1 MTSAIRVGFSCVPI
15 TPPPGTPMAG
25 FAARTLPSAGVHDPL
40 RVRTMVVTSDELG
53 SADTAV
59 VVADL
64 VSLSP
69 AQATAIRRGIEREV
83 GIPAAAVMVATTHTH
98 GGPATRE
105 DDGASPAVAE
115 YVTSVREAAARS
127 VAEAMESRVPA
138 RMLLEFGH
146 EPSVGKNRRRPG
158 GVIDPLVPTI
168 RVENAAGE
176 VIGVV
181 CCYACHPVTMGP
193 DNRLITADYPGAVVS
208 ALEAVYPHA
217 VALFLTGCAGQI
229 NTGHSAQAS
238 LSTQPSNVRTFRE
251 MTRLGR
257 AIAGAAVQ
265 ASEHAA
271 GPRGTPKATAPGAG
285 GQARVRAVTVEVEAP
300 RLPIDEPDM
309 LRRMAS
315 EWRDQVGSPG
325 PGSDGSTEQSDRL
338 LRWAAWAERIAASS
352 PHPSS
357 IPLDVTAM
365 RWGDICLV
373 GLPGEPFV
381 EFGLEIRQRATASV
395 VVAGYTNGCPGY
407 VPHRS
412 AYDEGG
418 YEVLD
423 AHRAAYG
430 QPAAFAPEAGERLV
444 AAALRAVDELGPF
457 PRAGETGVESS

>member
-1 MTSAIRVGFSCVPI
+1 MNSTIQVGFSCAPI
-15 TPPPGTPMAG
+15 TPPDGTPMAG

-40 RVRTMVVTSDELG
+40 RVRTMVVTSDEPG

-69 AQATAIRRGIEREV
+69 AQATAIRRGIQREV
-83 GIPAAAVMVATTHTH
+83 GVAAAAVMVATTHTH

-105 DDGASPAVAE
+105 DDAASPAIAE
-115 YVTSVREAAARS
+115 YVTSVGKAAVRS
-127 VAEAMESRVPA
+127 VAEAMKNRAPA
-138 RMLLEFGH
+138 RMLLQFGH

-158 GVIDPLVPTI
+158 GVIDPSVPTI

-176 VIGVV
+176 VIGIV

-208 ALEAVYPHA
+208 ALEAVYPDA

-229 NTGHSAQAS
+229 NTGHSAHAS
-238 LSTQPSNVRTFRE
+238 LSTRPSNVRTFSE

-271 GPRGTPKATAPGAG
+271 GPRGTPEATAPGAG
-285 GQARVRAVTVEVEAP
+285 GQALVRAVTVEVQAP
-300 RLPIDEPDM
+300 RLPIEDPET
-309 LRRMAS
+309 LRRMAVD
-315 EWRDQVGSPG
+315 WRQQAGNPASGPDGSP
-325 PGSDGSTEQSDRL
+325 EQGDRL
-338 LRWAAWAERIAASS
+338 LRWAAWAERMAQSA
-352 PHPSS
+352 PHPSC

-381 EFGLEIRQRATASV
+381 EFGLEIRQRAAASV
-395 VVAGYTNGCPGY
+395 VVAGYANGCPGY

-444 AAALRAVDELGPF
+444 AAALRAVNELGPF
-457 PRAGETGVESS
+457 PPVGGT

>member
-1 MTSAIRVGFSCVPI
+1 MLMSSVIRVGFSCVPI
-15 TPPPGTPMAG
+15 TPPPGAPMAG
-25 FAARTLPSAGVHDPL
+25 FAARTLPSTGVHDPL
-40 RVRTMVVTSDELG
+40 YVRAMVVTSDEPG

-69 AQATAIRRGIEREV
+69 AQATAIRRSIQREV
-83 GIPAAAVMVATTHTH
+83 GIAAAAVMVATTHTH
-98 GGPATRE
+98 GGPATSE
-105 DDGASPAVAE
+105 HDQPSPAVGE
-115 YVTSVREAAARS
+115 YVASVREAAVRS
-127 VAEAMESRVPA
+127 VAEAMENKVPA

-158 GVIDPLVPTI
+158 GIIDPSVPTI
-168 RVENAAGE
+168 RVENLAGE

-181 CCYACHPVTMGP
+181 CCYACHPVTMGA

-238 LSTQPSNVRTFRE
+238 LSTQPSNLRTFRE
-251 MTRLGR
+251 VTRLGR

-285 GQARVRAVTVEVEAP
+285 GRAPVRAVTIEVEAP
-300 RLPIDEPDM
+300 RLSIDEPET
-309 LRRMAS
+309 LRRMAA
-315 EWRDQVGSPG
+315 EWRHQAASPAQGTDGSP
-325 PGSDGSTEQSDRL
+325 EQSDRL

-352 PHPSS
+352 LHQSS
-357 IPLDVTAM
+357 IPLDVTAV

-381 EFGLEIRQRATASV
+381 ELGLEIRERAAASV

-444 AAALRAVDELGPF
+444 TAALRAVAELGPF
-457 PRAGETGVESS
+457 PPAVGT

>member
-1 MTSAIRVGFSCVPI
+1 MNSAIHVGFSCVPI

-25 FAARTLPSAGVHDPL
+25 FAARTLPSTGVHDAL
-40 RVRTMVVTSDELG
+40 YVRTMVVTSDEPG
-53 SADTAV
+53 STDTAV

-69 AQATAIRRGIEREV
+69 AQASAIRRGAHPGV

-98 GGPATRE
+98 GGPATNE
-105 DDGASPAVAE
+105 HDQASPAVSE
-115 YVTSVREAAARS
+115 YVASVREAAVRS
-127 VAEAMESRVPA
+127 VAEAKKNRVPA

-158 GVIDPLVPTI
+158 GIIDPSVPTI
-168 RVENAAGE
+168 RVEDMAGD
-176 VIGVV
+176 VIGIV

-193 DNRLITADYPGAVVS
+193 DNRLITADYPGAAVG

-238 LSTQPSNVRTFRE
+238 LSTQPSDVRTFRE

-257 AIAGAAVQ
+257 AVAGAAVQ
-265 ASEHAA
+265 AREHAA
-271 GPRGTPKATAPGAG
+271 GPRGTPKATAPGEG
-285 GQARVRAVTVEVEAP
+285 GQAPVRAVTIEVEAP
-300 RLPIDEPDM
+300 RLPVDDPQT
-309 LRRMAS
+309 LRGMAS
-315 EWRDQVGSPG
+315 EWRHRAARTA
-325 PGSDGSTEQSDRL
+325 PGSDGGPEQSDRL
-338 LRWAAWAERIAASS
+338 LRWASWAERIAASS
-352 PHPSS
+352 PHPAC

-381 EFGLEIRQRATASV
+381 EFGFEIRQGAAASV
-395 VVAGYTNGCPGY
+395 VVAGYANGCPGY

-444 AAALRAVDELGPF
+444 AAALRAVEELGPF
-457 PRAGETGVESS
+457 PPTGET